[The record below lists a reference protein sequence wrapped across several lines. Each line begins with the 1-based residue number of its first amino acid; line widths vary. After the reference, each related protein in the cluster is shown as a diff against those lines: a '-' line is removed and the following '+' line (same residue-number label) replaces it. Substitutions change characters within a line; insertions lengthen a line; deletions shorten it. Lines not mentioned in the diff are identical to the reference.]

1 MVRRRPRVPRLLAAR
16 RCGVRARA
24 HAGGIGMAQPDAHQP
39 FGLQDENDKLKS
51 SLGDAILQE
60 KPNVKARRG
69 AGR

>member
-1 MVRRRPRVPRLLAAR
+1 
-16 RCGVRARA
+16 
-24 HAGGIGMAQPDAHQP
+24 MAQPDAHQP